1 MIKAFYLISAHEKL
15 KLFITHGGLLSTIEA
30 IHFGVPIIGI
40 PVFGDQKMNVD
51 IAIKAG
57 YAEKINL
64 NNLNEY
70 TLRQKIK
77 KVLSNEK
84 YMVMS

>member
-1 MIKAFYLISAHEKL
+1 M

-30 IHFGVPIIGI
+30 IHFGIPIIGI

-84 YMVMS
+84 YMS